1 MIVAKLSVLLL
12 FVLLIAVAVIVLG
25 RLTKL
30 LVFDFRATVLSVI
43 LVILAFIYLYWKSR
57 PA

>member
-1 MIVAKLSVLLL
+1 MIVAKLSALLL
-12 FVLLIAVAVIVLG
+12 FVLLIAVAVIVFG

-43 LVILAFIYLYWKSR
+43 LVILALIYVYWKSR

>member
-1 MIVAKLSVLLL
+1 MIAKLSALLV
-12 FVLLIAVAVIVLG
+12 FALLMAIAVVVSG
-25 RLTKL
+25 RLSKR

-43 LVILAFIYLYWKSR
+43 LAILAVLYLWWKSR

>member
-1 MIVAKLSVLLL
+1 MIVAKLSALLL
-12 FVLLIAVAVIVLG
+12 FVLLIAVTLIVFG
-25 RLTKL
+25 RFTKL

-43 LVILAFIYLYWKSR
+43 LAILALIYVYWKSR

>member
-12 FVLLIAVAVIVLG
+12 FVLFIAVAVIVLG

-43 LVILAFIYLYWKSR
+43 LVILTFIYVYWKSR